1 MRIEKI
7 NDNQIRCTLT
17 KADLADRQLHLS
29 ELAYGSEKAKNLFR
43 DMMEQASL
51 DFGFEADNTPLM
63 IEAIPLPNE
72 CIVLI
77 ITKVDDPEE
86 LDTRFAK
93 FAPSSES
100 ASDGLGLPG
109 GILPEGADNILDMF
123 RKLLDRH
130 LKGAED
136 AGGKTDAQG
145 GDTAAGLTEDLDL
158 TRAYDFESL
167 DTVIEAAH
175 VLKDFY
181 KGNNTLYKNQDD
193 DSYRLIVRKSSH
205 SPEDFNR
212 IANILSEYGANEK
225 YNPASEAYLTER
237 GALLMKDDALQ
248 KLALL

>member
-43 DMMEQASL
+43 DMMEQASI

-93 FAPSSES
+93 FAPSSDS
-100 ASDGLGLPG
+100 SSDGFGLPG
-109 GILPEGADNILDMF
+109 GLLPEGADNILDMF

-130 LKGAED
+130 LKDAE
-136 AGGKTDAQG
+136 G
-145 GDTAAGLTEDLDL
+145 AAGKAGTSTDTVKLADDLDL
-158 TRAYDFESL
+158 TKAYEFESL
-167 DTVIEAAH
+167 DTVIQAAH
-175 VLKDFY
+175 ILKDFY
-181 KGNNTLYKNQDD
+181 KGSNTLYKNEDE

-205 SPEDFNR
+205 TPEDFNK
-212 IANILSEYGANEK
+212 ITNILSEYGAGEK
-225 YNPASEAYLTER
+225 YIPTSEAYLEER
-237 GALLMKDDALQ
+237 GGLIIRDEALQ